1 MKFSVSM
8 YSYMQKIRSG
18 EATPFELI
26 AKTKELG
33 FDAIEFVDFTDFGT
47 GTKEERLAHAEELRK
62 ECERVGLEISALV
75 MSCDFITGSDGDL
88 KHIAMST
95 NIAAIDS
102 TAVTAKS
109 TSVVSISPCVIAPS
123 PVM

>member
-1 MKFSVSM
+1 MTVMERF
-8 YSYMQKIRSG
+8 IH
-18 EATPFELI
+18 I
-26 AKTKELG
+26 ASSIDSTNM
-33 FDAIEFVDFTDFGT
+33 I
-47 GTKEERLAHAEELRK
+47 
-62 ECERVGLEISALV
+62 
-75 MSCDFITGSDGDL
+75 GSDGDL

-123 PVM
+123 PVI